1 MPSDSICKIVC
12 QYNQEPL
19 LKEDMDKL
27 QDIARDYG
35 KVKEYVFQR
44 YGGIKGLPKIYPG
57 YTVQNEMNRSGFRDQ
72 LGLPSVYFNLAVFDA
87 LRDIRSQWTRT
98 KAVILERVNQNP
110 GLAEEEKHY
119 LRYVLKVSNAFEAIL
134 NCRDVELR
142 KDLFQQYE
150 LLREPVDAGKL
161 DSYLRRQVRRIHKR
175 INLGAA
181 DGFSMS
187 ERAYRYGEHGI
198 YISTKEKRKRIFI
211 RLTDNNQYV
220 RQLYIKLF
228 PKQGNVEIKVPVN
241 VRIQSHPDYAGQV
254 GIAVGMQSVIVTDK
268 GTRYGEKLWDY
279 QTEMAD
285 WVRASAQKYHPKN
298 EAESGRKKYTRQ
310 KRRMTEQLHS
320 YINMELNRFLR
331 TEKPKVIYVPKL
343 PRPAKHGGKKEI
355 NNSVNMWQRGY
366 IRKRL
371 QQKCL
376 EQSVELVEVFGK
388 DIGRQC
394 SRCGGLGT
402 KKGGAFLCPACGYE
416 TDLKQNAAQN
426 AKIRG
431 IKTDHKSLHLDE

>member
-98 KAVILERVNQNP
+98 KAVILERVNQNL

-175 INLGAA
+175 MNLGAA

-279 QTEMAD
+279 QTEMAG

-431 IKTDHKSLHLDE
+431 IKTDHQSLHLDE

>member
-12 QYNQEPL
+12 QYNQEPI

-44 YGGIKGLPKIYPG
+44 YGGIKGLSKIYPG
-57 YTVQNEMNRSGFRDQ
+57 YTVQKEMSRSGFRDQ

-98 KAVILERVNQNP
+98 KALILEKVNQNF

-142 KDLFQQYE
+142 KDLSQQYE
-150 LLREPVDAGKL
+150 LLKESVDAKKL

-175 INLGAA
+175 MNLGAA
-181 DGFSMS
+181 DGFSAS

-220 RQLYIKLF
+220 RQIYIKLF

-241 VRIQSHPDYAGQV
+241 VRIQSHPDYTGQV

-268 GTRYGEKLWDY
+268 GNRYGEKLWDY

-285 WVRASAQKYHPKN
+285 WVRARAKKYHPQN
-298 EAESGRKKYTRQ
+298 EAESGRKKYTGQ

-320 YINMELNRFLR
+320 YINMELNRFLK

-343 PRPAKHGGKKEI
+343 PRPGKHGGKKEI

-388 DIGRQC
+388 DIGREC
-394 SRCGGLGT
+394 SRCGVLGT
-402 KKGGAFLCPACGYE
+402 KKGGIFLCPACGYE

-426 AKIRG
+426 AKNRG
-431 IKTDHKSLHLDE
+431 IKTDHQSLHLDE

>member
-98 KAVILERVNQNP
+98 KAVILERVNQNL

-175 INLGAA
+175 MNLGAA

-279 QTEMAD
+279 QTEMAG